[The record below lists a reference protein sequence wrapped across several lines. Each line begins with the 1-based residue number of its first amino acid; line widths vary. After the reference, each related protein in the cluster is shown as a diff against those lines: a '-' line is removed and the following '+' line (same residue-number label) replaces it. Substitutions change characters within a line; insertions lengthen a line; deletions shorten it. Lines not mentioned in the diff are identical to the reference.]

1 MHDAAQAGEN
11 ALLGLRVD
19 AGERIVEDQDA
30 RVADDGAGDSGAL
43 FLSTGESD
51 AALAD
56 DGFVFMGEAF
66 DVRIEAGDFRGLAD
80 LIEIVIGQAEGD
92 VAADGFAEEVGV
104 LRDVANGAAQGI
116 ERPFANGAAV
126 NQDFTLGSFPEAR
139 DQGGE
144 SGFAAAGGADDGE
157 CRACGNSQ
165 TDVAEDRM
173 PAVAVRFAG
182 GAVAGDGGREG
193 EIKVAKFDF
202 AGDSGVGRDL
212 HEAIVDLRLGVEDV
226 VEAAHGGGATL
237 ENVGDPAESDH
248 GPNENA
254 EEGIESDQ
262 GAERDLA
269 AKKLMATLPEDNEE
283 GGSD

>member
-56 DGFVFMGEAF
+56 DGFVLMGEAF
-66 DVRIEAGDFRGLAD
+66 DVGIEAGDFRGLAD

-157 CRACGNSQ
+157 RGARRNFQ
-165 TDVAEDRM
+165 ADVAENGMRIVSVGFGGG
-173 PAVAVRFAG
+173 P
-182 GAVAGDGGREG
+182 GAVPGDGGGICEVQ
-193 EIKVAKFDF
+193 VAEFDF
-202 AGDSGVGRDL
+202 AGDGGVRGDFR
-212 HEAIVDLRLGVEDV
+212 EAVVDLRLRAKDV
-226 VEAAHGGGATL
+226 IQAAHGSGAAL
-237 ENVGDPAESDH
+237 EDVGDPTERNH

-262 GAERDLA
+262 GAERNLA
-269 AKKLMATLPEDNEE
+269 AEK
-283 GGSD
+283 